1 MEILFLG
8 TSTMVPT
15 ETRNNS
21 AILLS
26 YKNEKILID
35 CAEGTQRQLRIA
47 KVSPAKIT
55 KLLISHWHGDHVLGI
70 PGLLQTIAKDAS
82 NKQIDIYGPKNTK
95 KFISLILNLF
105 IQKDK
110 LNPKIH
116 EITKSEFLN
125 THDYILKATKLSH
138 TAPCLG
144 YSFIEK
150 DTRKININYLKKFNL
165 KNNPI
170 IKNLQQGKDIT
181 YKEKK
186 ILASKAT
193 YLKKGKK
200 ITIILDTSFTKNIE
214 DLAKNSD
221 ILISEATYLDDLKD
235 KAQEYKHLT
244 AAQAAQLAKNS
255 KSKKLILTHFS
266 QRYKDIND
274 IKKEAT
280 KIFKNT
286 ELANDFL
293 KIKL

>member
-1 MEILFLG
+1 
-8 TSTMVPT
+8 MVPT

-55 KLLISHWHGDHVLGI
+55 KLLITHWHGDHILGI
-70 PGLLQTIAKDAS
+70 PGLLQTIAKDAP
-82 NKQIDIYGPKNTK
+82 NRQIDIYGPKNTK

-125 THDYILKATKLSH
+125 TQDYRLKAAKLSH

-150 DTRKININYLKKFNL
+150 DIRKINIDYLKRFNL

-170 IKNLQQGKDIT
+170 IKNLQQGKDILF
-181 YKEKK
+181 KGNK

-193 YLKKGKK
+193 YPKKGKK
-200 ITIILDTSFTKNIE
+200 ITIILDTAFTKNIE
-214 DLAKNSD
+214 NLAKDSD
-221 ILISEATYLDDLKD
+221 ILISEATYLNDLKN

-255 KSKKLILTHFS
+255 KSKKLILTHLS
-266 QRYKDIND
+266 QRYKNIND

-286 ELANDFL
+286 EIANDFL